1 MSTVLF
7 ICTGNL
13 CRSPTASAL
22 LASRL
27 ASADSD
33 ICVDSAGLLDLGA
46 QSPPEVITAGLP
58 LGVDLSGHRG
68 RQVTPADIRGADL
81 ILGMTR
87 GHVREVVTMDPGAWS
102 RTFTLPEIVRR
113 GRAVGPRG
121 VGQSLDEWLIFV
133 HQGRRTVDLQG
144 KSAKDDIDDPLGGS
158 ARKYRASAESI
169 AGLVDELARL
179 VWPDPTGPDRQ

>member
-102 RTFTLPEIVRR
+102 RTFTLSEIVRR

-121 VGQSLDEWLIFV
+121 VGQSLDECV
-133 HQGRRTVDLQG
+133 TTAHKT
-144 KSAKDDIDDPLGGS
+144 APC
-158 ARKYRASAESI
+158 E
-169 AGLVDELARL
+169 
-179 VWPDPTGPDRQ
+179 